1 MLCLALL
8 TCVLT
13 IGTFI
18 DLPEGTFATFTIA
31 TGIALAA
38 AGSYLQ
44 TSVIAVASLF
54 GPTVIQSMLSG
65 QGVVAVVLSTVQ
77 LISAATSLHTSQVA
91 DGVAETKSARLFFGI
106 SASFLLAC
114 YAVNAWMTRL
124 PSFRA
129 VVPVDAE
136 SWKRRRLSV
145 SSDPRSPVID
155 ALHLSAPDPK
165 VPWDRILSIARR
177 NITYEIAI
185 AYTFVV
191 TLVSNR
197 NHLIQKQRA

>member
-1 MLCLALL
+1 M
-8 TCVLT
+8 
-13 IGTFI
+13 
-18 DLPEGTFATFTIA
+18 FTIA

-38 AGSYLQ
+38 AGAYLQ
-44 TSVIAVASLF
+44 TSVIVVASLF
-54 GPTVIQSMLSG
+54 GPTVIQSMISG
-65 QGVVAVVLSTVQ
+65 QGVVAVILSTVQ
-77 LISAATSLHTSQVA
+77 LISATSSLHASDVGPT
-91 DGVAETKSARLFFGI
+91 DGVAETRSARLFFGI

-129 VVPVDAE
+129 VVPVDDE

-145 SSDPRSPVID
+145 SADPRSPVID
-155 ALHLSAPDPK
+155 APHSSAPDSK
-165 VPWDRILSIARR
+165 AIWDRILSVARR
-177 NITYEIAI
+177 NIIYEIAV
-185 AYTFVV
+185 AYTFMV